1 MNQADMRDRDE
12 IIIHL
17 KAENERLKFIA
28 AGYQE
33 KYRQA
38 KAELEALKKEEGR

>member
-1 MNQADMRDRDE
+1 MTRVDMRDRDE

-17 KAENERLKFIA
+17 KAENEQLKFLA

-33 KYRQA
+33 KYNQLKR
-38 KAELEALKKEEGR
+38 ELEAMRQEGKR